1 MQTLFWTVGIIATVS
16 LATVEHFS
24 RTALRPPLKMTAA
37 GAFLAIGFSGSHT
50 ELPQQLL
57 MLGLIFGFIGD
68 AALLSQEKKPFLVG
82 IGAFLIGHAL
92 YAVAWLP
99 SFTAATLTQ
108 FPSLLFILLALTFT
122 PFIIRYTDGFMKKA
136 VVAYILVITVMG
148 ITSVGQTALTGDAR
162 YVVGAAMF
170 ALSDVSVALDRFT
183 PIPRWHRWL
192 GIPLYFVSQYI
203 LASTPVGAS
212 ST

>member
-1 MQTLFWTVGIIATVS
+1 MLSVS
-16 LATVEHFS
+16 QEPYGVTT
-24 RTALRPPLKMTAA
+24 TALNVRPHFRIHWRCSFTLS
-37 GAFLAIGFSGSHT
+37 GEEAISCRDRR
-50 ELPQQLL
+50 
-57 MLGLIFGFIGD
+57 I
-68 AALLSQEKKPFLVG
+68 
-82 IGAFLIGHAL
+82 LIGHAL

-108 FPSLLFILLALTFT
+108 FSSLLFILLALTFT
-122 PFIIRYTDGFMKKA
+122 PFIIRYTDGFMKKSSCG
-136 VVAYILVITVMG
+136 VYSRDHSYGNHQLVK
-148 ITSVGQTALTGDAR
+148 TALTGDAR

-203 LASTPVGAS
+203 LASTLVGV
-212 ST
+212 

>member
-99 SFTAATLTQ
+99 KFH
-108 FPSLLFILLALTFT
+108 
-122 PFIIRYTDGFMKKA
+122 R
-136 VVAYILVITVMG
+136 
-148 ITSVGQTALTGDAR
+148 
-162 YVVGAAMF
+162 
-170 ALSDVSVALDRFT
+170 SDVDSV
-183 PIPRWHRWL
+183 
-192 GIPLYFVSQYI
+192 S
-203 LASTPVGAS
+203 
-212 ST
+212 